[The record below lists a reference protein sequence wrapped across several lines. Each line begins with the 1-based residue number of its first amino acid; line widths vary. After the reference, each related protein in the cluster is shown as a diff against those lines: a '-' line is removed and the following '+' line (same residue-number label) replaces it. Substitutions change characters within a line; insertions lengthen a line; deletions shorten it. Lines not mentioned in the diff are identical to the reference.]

1 MISEQDV
8 TDAVVFASQEQGWA
22 KISSYPRLSIKIRN
36 SYAGDTLSKKSTR
49 DAQPVKVV

>member
-8 TDAVVFASQEQGWA
+8 IDAVVFASQEQRWA
-22 KISSYPRLSIKIRN
+22 KISSDPHLSIKTIGLAMQATN
-36 SYAGDTLSKKSTR
+36 SKKSTR